1 MRFGL
6 LCIGVTRGPTLS
18 SHLSLGTSSATAW
31 LRFWFWLVSGLD
43 SNNLQKKKEIQPCT
57 FFSFFLIPMIRIC
70 FSCFR
75 CNDDAIQGAVLLAD
89 GPFPDA
95 SHDPWL
101 GLLNFLFPGPLLHYR
116 ATRRLGPVQLE
127 RYFAALLQKI
137 FEESKVERGEWTT
150 NSYVWVP

>member
-1 MRFGL
+1 
-6 LCIGVTRGPTLS
+6 
-18 SHLSLGTSSATAW
+18 
-31 LRFWFWLVSGLD
+31 
-43 SNNLQKKKEIQPCT
+43 
-57 FFSFFLIPMIRIC
+57 MIRIC

-127 RYFAALLQKI
+127 RYFAVLLQNK
-137 FEESKVERGEWTT
+137 FEECKVERGESGPLTAACGLPESMDTT
-150 NSYVWVP
+150 ESETNV

>member
-1 MRFGL
+1 M
-6 LCIGVTRGPTLS
+6 V
-18 SHLSLGTSSATAW
+18 
-31 LRFWFWLVSGLD
+31 
-43 SNNLQKKKEIQPCT
+43 
-57 FFSFFLIPMIRIC
+57 RIC
-70 FSCFR
+70 FPCFR

-127 RYFAALLQKI
+127 RYFAPLLQKE

-150 NSYVWVP
+150 NSCVWAP